1 MLLFIGEQIVER
13 FEIVPFLV
21 AVMGG
26 GLQNSRRH
34 GRKRALQ
41 GVSTA
46 MRSVVVRGLRHV
58 LYSGRGR
65 PHDSFGAFG
74 TRVGGPVARSRAR
87 AAARRATVS
96 GTRASR
102 ASRSRI
108 FCGDDHDSALGA
120 RVGARCPRARAWRT
134 QGRRRGPRGARAR
147 GLRRGHGASRLACAL
162 RRIGKEGRRPE
173 MHLRR
178 KRPEIFGRFHA

>member
-1 MLLFIGEQIVER
+1 MGLDGR
-13 FEIVPFLV
+13 FL
-21 AVMGG
+21 ATVMGG
-26 GLQNSRRH
+26 GLQNRRRH

-41 GVSTA
+41 GASTA
-46 MRSVVVRGLRHV
+46 MRSVVRGLRNI

-65 PHDSFGAFG
+65 PHDGFGAFG
-74 TRVGGPVARSRAR
+74 TRVGGSVARSRER

-96 GTRASR
+96 GMRASR

-120 RVGARCPRARAWRT
+120 RVGERCPRARAWRT

-178 KRPEIFGRFHA
+178 KRSEIFGRFHA